1 MIKIKLIKKSV
12 DTKQWVKWLNDKEI
26 TKFSEQRLKKHTV
39 KSQKKF
45 LLGKIKA
52 ENSKLFQIFYKNQ
65 FVGLVELGF
74 IDRFH
79 KICEVMYFLGNKN
92 YWGKKIATTAV
103 SLAIKYA
110 FKNLGM
116 HKVYAGTYGKNKSS
130 QKVLKNNNFKLV
142 GVMKNH
148 FRLSK
153 LSLKRDDK
161 YIYEKIK

>member
-92 YWGKKIATTAV
+92 YWGKKIATTANGEIIYIFFRDILSSISKSGTFAAV
-103 SLAIKYA
+103 IKIGA
-110 FKNLGM
+110 AATEIIIEVKRNR
-116 HKVYAGTYGKNKSS
+116 S
-130 QKVLKNNNFKLV
+130 NFI
-142 GVMKNH
+142 G
-148 FRLSK
+148 FETP
-153 LSLKRDDK
+153 KRS
-161 YIYEKIK
+161 